1 MLAKSLVCGLLVA
14 VLYVYCLFVLVYNNC
29 SCVVDVVV
37 VVVVVV
43 VTGDNKTQKFITSAS
58 LKSIGGLIHH
68 QEDTRVMI
76 KEFKAKYIKLKCT
89 ITLYY
94 HKSNYECL
102 FSASLTPT
110 SVVRPAA
117 WFCIGMSFEL
127 TYMHVSELII
137 WRMD

>member
-1 MLAKSLVCGLLVA
+1 M
-14 VLYVYCLFVLVYNNC
+14 LYVYCLFVLVYNNC
-29 SCVVDVVV
+29 SCVVDVDVVDVVV

-68 QEDTRVMI
+68 QEDARAMV

-89 ITLYY
+89 MTLYY
-94 HKSNYECL
+94 HKSNYEGL
-102 FSASLTPT
+102 SSASLKPT

-117 WFCIGMSFEL
+117 
-127 TYMHVSELII
+127 
-137 WRMD
+137 

>member
-1 MLAKSLVCGLLVA
+1 M
-14 VLYVYCLFVLVYNNC
+14 LYVYCLFVLVYNNC
-29 SCVVDVVV
+29 SCVVDVNVV

-94 HKSNYECL
+94 HKSNYEGL
-102 FSASLTPT
+102 SSASLKPT

-117 WFCIGMSFEL
+117 
-127 TYMHVSELII
+127 
-137 WRMD
+137 